1 MLAPLLRI
9 AFAALGIVA
18 ITYQYADRDGDPG
31 FSTANFFSFF
41 TIESNIL
48 AVVALGLS
56 AVVRTDERSF
66 AFEVFRGAVVLYM
79 AITGVVF
86 ALLLSGLQAE
96 LQTAIPW
103 VDFVVHKLLPAVVVA
118 DWLLDPPRYRLPL
131 RLGLVWL
138 AFPLAYVTYALIRGS
153 SVDWYPY
160 PFLDVSELGYGGVLA
175 RCALLAA
182 WMAVGA
188 IVIVAVG
195 NGTAAL
201 RGGPS
206 RPRLL

>member
-138 AFPLAYVTYALIRGS
+138 AFPLAYVTYTLIRGS

-188 IVIVAVG
+188 MVIVAVG
-195 NGTAAL
+195 NGMASL

>member
-18 ITYQYADRDGDPG
+18 ITYQYADRDGDAG
-31 FSTANFFSFF
+31 FSTTNFFSFF

-138 AFPLAYVTYALIRGS
+138 AFPLAYVTYTLIRGS

-188 IVIVAVG
+188 MVIVAVG
-195 NGTAAL
+195 NGMASL